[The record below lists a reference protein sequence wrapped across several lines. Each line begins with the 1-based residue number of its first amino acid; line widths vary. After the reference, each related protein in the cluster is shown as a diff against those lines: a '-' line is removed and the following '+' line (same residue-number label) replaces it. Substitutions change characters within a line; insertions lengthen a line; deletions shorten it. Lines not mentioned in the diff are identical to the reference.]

1 MGALKQMGN
10 LLKTRLSVFLQDR
23 FFFLSMIVM
32 VSLVKLFLCAAVPPS
47 FDMLNIVKL
56 VETHASLGPW
66 IALYPPLYGSS
77 NSTELQSWLLRPAV
91 TFDLNSWTLSLLF
104 RLPIFLLDLGTAIVL
119 YFLVGSIGG
128 VVKGRTASLV
138 WFLNPYVF
146 LAAEL
151 LGVPDIFATFLLVV
165 AIALLIWRRPVMG
178 GLFLGLA
185 VWVKFYAILVL
196 IPVLL
201 FEHNSGLSWRTKIAT
216 SCFGIV
222 GLAGYLFWIAPNW
235 YEYVTTYAP
244 VAQPMEFLGGPT
256 TVNGLTV
263 TLVLFYFLIA
273 VFARGS
279 KNIIDT
285 ALPTLLLYF
294 AVSSP
299 APQYLI
305 WSMPFMIIDLLLWNR
320 TRSWLFSLFYALGFA
335 QWFLT
340 SSALL
345 TPSGFSLILIPLVGG
360 NVITVFL
367 ESYSK
372 VLITQIISSA
382 FYACVLV
389 YLLDIVRFWFGSS
402 LSHGVKQHWE
412 QLSNAS

>member
-1 MGALKQMGN
+1 MQKLFE
-10 LLKTRLSVFLQDR
+10 TPLSVVVQNR
-23 FFFLSMIVM
+23 IVFLSIVGII
-32 VSLVKLFLCAAVPPS
+32 SLVKLFLCAGVPPS

-56 VETHASLGPW
+56 VETHASIGPS

-77 NSTELQSWLLRPAV
+77 NSTELQSWLLRPSV

-104 RLPIFLLDLGTAIVL
+104 RLPNFLLDLGTAIVL
-119 YFLVGSIGG
+119 YFLVGNIGG
-128 VVKGRTASLV
+128 AVKGRTASLV
-138 WFLNPYVF
+138 WFLNPYAF

-151 LGVPDIFATFLLVV
+151 LGVPDVLATFLLVV
-165 AIALLIWRRPVMG
+165 AISLVIWRRPVMA

-196 IPVLL
+196 IPILL
-201 FEHNSGLSWRTKIAT
+201 FEYNSGLSWKNKIAT
-216 SCFGIV
+216 STFGIV

-235 YEYVTTYAP
+235 YEYVTTYTP
-244 VAQPMEFLGGPT
+244 VAQPMQFLGGPA
-256 TVNGLTV
+256 TVNNLTFA
-263 TLVLFYFLIA
+263 LVLFYFLIA
-273 VFARGS
+273 VFAREA
-279 KNIIDT
+279 KNIVYT
-285 ALPTLLLYF
+285 VLPTLLLYF

-320 TRSWLFSLFYALGFA
+320 TRSWLFLLFYALGFA

-360 NVITVFL
+360 NAITAFL

-372 VLITQIISSA
+372 VLITQIVSSA
-382 FYACVLV
+382 FYACLLL
-389 YLLDIVRFWFGSS
+389 YLLDIVRFWFGFS
-402 LSHGVKQHWE
+402 LSRGVK
-412 QLSNAS
+412 